1 MKDAMK
7 YKDYIGS
14 VHYDGE
20 DEIFHGRIE
29 FIRDLVTFEGTDS
42 KNLKEAFKEAVD
54 DYLETCRELGKSPDK
69 PFKGSFNV
77 RTSVELHRFVAL
89 LANEMNTSLNTV
101 VVKAL
106 EDYVNKIS
114 KKKPELAKIIGK
126 KKIAA

>member
-1 MKDAMK
+1 MKDLIQ
-7 YKDYIGS
+7 YKGYFGS
-14 VHYDGE
+14 VHYDDR
-20 DEIFHGRIE
+20 DEIFYGRLE
-29 FIRDLVTFEGTDS
+29 AIRDLVTYEGTDVKS
-42 KNLKEAFKEAVD
+42 LKKSFIEAVD
-54 DYLETCRELGKSPDK
+54 DYLAFCAEQKKEPDK

-77 RTSVELHRFVAL
+77 RTSVELHRFAAL

-126 KKIAA
+126 KKITA

>member
-1 MKDAMK
+1 MK

-20 DEIFHGRIE
+20 DEIFHGRLE
-29 FIRDLVTFEGTDS
+29 FIRDLVTFEGTNS
-42 KNLKEAFKEAVD
+42 KNLKKAFKEAVD
-54 DYLETCRELGKSPDK
+54 DYLETCREIGKKPDK

-77 RTSVELHRFVAL
+77 RTGAELHRYAAL

-106 EDYVNKIS
+106 EDYVKKTL
-114 KKKPELAKIIGK
+114 KKKPEPAKGIGN
-126 KKIAA
+126 KKITA

>member
-20 DEIFHGRIE
+20 DEIFHGRLE
-29 FIRDLVTFEGTDS
+29 FIRDLVTFEGSDAKS
-42 KNLKEAFKEAVD
+42 LKKAFIEAVD
-54 DYLETCRELGKSPDK
+54 DYLDFCAEQNKEPDK

-77 RTSVELHRFVAL
+77 RTGAELHRYAAL
-89 LANEMNTSLNTV
+89 LAKEMNTSLNTV

-106 EDYVNKIS
+106 EDYVKKTS
-114 KKKPELAKIIGK
+114 KKKPALAKGIGN
-126 KKIAA
+126 KKITA